1 MIIDRTWNKYNQ
13 QLSISY
19 LDEKGNRKMWQRYL
33 HHISTYEY
41 DKDGDMMTWD
51 GKKCRKVFK
60 DSTQYSPN
68 EFDMLE
74 FIYNLDDETKKEFEA
89 MRFPRLYTW
98 DIETEISDEFPEPSE
113 AKQRVTAISV
123 VGPDLSCIVYGL
135 KGMDLELFKERYLD
149 FIHNNHFANNMV
161 ETKRLNPKALFQ
173 QFHSEEDM
181 LRHFLTKILPK
192 IGCLAGWNS
201 YRFDW
206 QYIINRCIRLFGVQE
221 TRRLIKI
228 ASPTNE
234 LDKVSWNELNDDKKY
249 SVMSPKHMMIWDY
262 MELVKDYEYSLRPY
276 ESYSLDWVAE
286 HGVGANKIKY
296 DGSLQDLYEKDPE
309 WYYFYNAVDSLLV
322 MLIHYRFKCIN
333 SPCSMGT
340 VTLVPAMK
348 SMGQVALTTANLFKR
363 FFQEDKHVVWDYDS
377 VVRQKVEYEGAFC
390 GCVPG
395 RHEYCVCD
403 DFASLYPSTIITCNL
418 GPENIVKNMVGP
430 DSLGRYVEMPWSEKE
445 LDEFRKDPNYFVS
458 VMGTV
463 YKNDKEYAF
472 SRMQREQK
480 ELRNKYK
487 YLNWKVQGELMMEI
501 DRLIKEKE
509 GEKKVV

>member
-1 MIIDRTWNKYNQ
+1 MIIDRTWNKYDQ
-13 QLSISY
+13 KLTISY
-19 LDEKGNRKMWQRYL
+19 LDKNGNRQLWQRYL

-41 DKDGDMMTWD
+41 DKDGEYDTWD

-60 DSTQYSPN
+60 DSVSYSPN

-74 FIYNLDDETKKEFEA
+74 YIYNLEDEIRKEFEA
-89 MRFPRLYTW
+89 MRFPRIYTW
-98 DIETEISDEFPEPSE
+98 DIETEISDEFPEPSI
-113 AKQRVTAISV
+113 AKQKVTSISV
-123 VGPDLSCIVYGL
+123 VGPDLSCIVFGIKDMNL
-135 KGMDLELFKERYLD
+135 KLFKERYMN
-149 FIHNNHFANNMV
+149 FIKNNHFANNMV
-161 ETKRLNPKALFQ
+161 VSKKFKPKALFQ
-173 QFHSEEDM
+173 RFHSEEDM
-181 LRHFLTKILPK
+181 LKHFIVKILPK

-206 QYIINRCIRLFGVQE
+206 QYIINRCIRLFGQQE
-221 TRRLIKI
+221 TRRMVKM

-234 LDKVSWNELNDDKKY
+234 LDKVSWTEMNDDKKY

-276 ESYSLDWVAE
+276 ESYSLDWVSE

-296 DGSLQDLYEKDPE
+296 QGSLQDLYEKDPE

-322 MLIHYRFKCIN
+322 MLIHYRFKCIE
-333 SPCSMGT
+333 SPCAMGT

-363 FFQEDKHVVWDYDS
+363 FFQEKKHVVWDYDS
-377 VVRQKVEYEGAFC
+377 VDRQKVQYEGAFC
-390 GCVPG
+390 GCIPG

-418 GPENIVKNMVGP
+418 SPENIVKNLVGP
-430 DSLGRYVEMPWSEKE
+430 DSLGRYTEIPWSEQE

-463 YKNDKEYAF
+463 YKNDHEYAF

-480 ELRNKYK
+480 ELRNSYK
-487 YLNWKVQGELMMEI
+487 YLNWKIQGELMMEI
-501 DRLIKEKE
+501 DKLIEEKEKN
-509 GEKKVV
+509 K